1 MIKHILAF
9 MLLGLLLLVACASP
23 GASQPVREVE
33 NPLDIT
39 VFRAPT

>member
-1 MIKHILAF
+1 MKRIFPFIF
-9 MLLGLLLLVACASP
+9 FGLLLLAACGGP
-23 GASQPVREVE
+23 DASQPVREAE